1 MTTQSTYRSF
11 RQLLAASWDATRDE
25 RVRFYA
31 FILLYVL
38 AYSVDLLVPW
48 AVGYIIGVFVEHG
61 FSPYAYEQCL
71 YGIGGYV
78 LLRVIYT
85 VCHHYGRYLQAIV
98 AYSSRMRKLNE
109 LFGAYLGFPMP
120 WHVEH
125 HSGENLSRMHRSVG
139 AIDSTI
145 GTYVWQIIEG
155 LTKIILASAAILTLD
170 IWVAINVTAMS
181 LVTIAIMV
189 LFNKQL
195 IRNVR
200 LNNAFHD
207 RLNRIGVDYLFNII
221 TVKMLR
227 LERIGRAGLRNL
239 QPDGLAISKRIAR
252 YTELKWGSISFG
264 YAVVMGTSLLIYFH
278 GHRGFS
284 GALDVAQV
292 YVLMSYLDK
301 IFQAIGSF
309 TGYYGGLLEAATA
322 YEDGARVL
330 NEAGTLDT
338 RTVATPLAAGWG
350 KVEVTGLDF
359 AYANRGSSALR
370 QVEISFTRGEKI
382 ALVGASGS
390 GKSTLLKLLGGMLMP
405 TSSVVSVDGTSSAI
419 ESIAQSSLLL
429 PQEPEVFSET
439 VRFNL
444 TMGEL
449 FSDEQINFVEK
460 VCRIEQVIAKLPLG
474 WESNLAEKGLN
485 LSVGEKQRVA
495 MARGLLRAHDKDL
508 LLLDEPTSS
517 LDPKTEKEIFLSIF
531 ESFQGKTVITA
542 CHRLA
547 LVPLFDT
554 IMFVRLGKVEEVG
567 SFEQLLQRRGRFFEA
582 WEDYLKTRT
591 PENDNGGADEA

>member
-1 MTTQSTYRSF
+1 MTNQSTYRSF
-11 RQLLAASWDATRDE
+11 RQLLVAAWEATRDE
-25 RVRFYA
+25 RLRFYG
-31 FILLYVL
+31 LLLLFVV
-38 AYSVDLLVPW
+38 AYTLDLLVPW

-61 FSPYAYEQCL
+61 FTDYAYQQCL
-71 YGIGGYV
+71 YGVIGYV
-78 LLRVIYT
+78 GLRIGYSF
-85 VCHHYGRYLQAIV
+85 CHHYARYLQSIV
-98 AYSSRMRKLNE
+98 AYSARMRKLNE

-145 GTYVWQIIEG
+145 GTYVWQVIEG
-155 LTKIILASAAILTLD
+155 ITKVVLASVAIVTLD
-170 IWVAINVTAMS
+170 FLVALNVVAMS
-181 LVTIAIMV
+181 ILTIAIMV

-227 LERIGRAGLRNL
+227 LEHVGRDSMERLR
-239 QPDGLAISKRIAR
+239 PDGGSIAR
-252 YTELKWGSISFG
+252 RISMFTELKWGSVSIG
-264 YAVVMGTSLLIYFH
+264 YALVMGTSLLIYFH
-278 GHRGFS
+278 GRRSFE

-309 TGYYGGLLEAATA
+309 TGYYGGLLEASTA

-330 NEAGTLDT
+330 LEARSQGT
-338 RTVATPLAAGWG
+338 RTVAPPLPRPWTQIDVRGI
-350 KVEVTGLDF
+350 EF
-359 AYANRGSSALR
+359 AYSNRGGAALR
-370 QVEISFTRGEKI
+370 NVNISFRPGEKI

-390 GKSTLLKLLGGMLMP
+390 GKSTLLKLLGGMLDP
-405 TSSVVSVDGTSSAI
+405 TSAEAVVDGRTI
-419 ESIAQSSLLL
+419 PLGSISRSSLLL
-429 PQEPEVFSET
+429 PQEPEVFSDS

-444 TMGEL
+444 MMGED
-449 FSDEQINFVEK
+449 FSNEEIDFVQRI
-460 VCRIEQVIAKLPLG
+460 CRIEQVIAKLPLG

-495 MARGLLRAHDKDL
+495 MARGLLRARDKDL

-517 LDPKTEKEIFLSIF
+517 LDPKTEKEIFMGIF
-531 ESFQGKTVITA
+531 DSFPEKTVVTA

-554 IMFVRLGKVEEVG
+554 IVFVRLGRIEEVG
-567 SFEQLLQRRGRFFEA
+567 SFEDLLNRRGRFYEA
-582 WEDYLKTRT
+582 WEDYLKTRS
-591 PENDNGGADEA
+591 PEAELDVSGGL